1 MADDIVSFGLE
12 VDSSQAR
19 KAKEDLNDLAKSGP
33 AVEQALNRLR
43 GAGASGAAG
52 VSAVSQAAKT
62 VERDMSAARR
72 SAIDFGSALRAA
84 FAGIT
89 VMSVI
94 DTADTWGQFASRMK
108 MATEGADEYA
118 HAQDRM
124 VQSAQTTFRS
134 INETRES
141 FIQLSPVLREM
152 GYTLD
157 QSIDAVDAFS
167 GLLVVSGAN
176 AERGANAMNALAK
189 SLQKGKV
196 DADSWM
202 TIYTTADSIV
212 THLAASSGKSANEIR
227 QLGAA
232 GKITGDMLAQALVT
246 GYKPIIKAVEDMPT
260 TVRDAFTNLNTQFTE
275 YVGRANE
282 ANGATQGLVTG
293 INTLSA
299 NFSTLA
305 DTGLYVVGAALALYT
320 SRTIGA
326 AAASAQLMVSQVAKT
341 RATVADAQAEVART
355 AAVLAGT
362 QANVGLTATTLE
374 LTAAQAAHT
383 AAVERLAVV
392 QAGASSAARTLLGV
406 LGGPV
411 GIAVTLGLAAASALA
426 FGSNANAASGGV
438 NVLTSSVNALSAG
451 LKELTVNQARKG
463 LLDLSDQAG
472 GIQSEVDG
480 LTHKIKIMQGWLATA
495 PTGDSYFDQQRK
507 TLVGYQAEL
516 DGLNKSLDENR
527 KKQQTLQDFVAAGG
541 LSAAPSQRKTPQSVA
556 DPDVAKRLQS
566 MRDELELTKLTG
578 AARARLAA
586 IQKLGANATAEE
598 RAEAEKLATQI
609 YQLEQSRK
617 GASAEAKK
625 DRIKDLINSPEIQ
638 DSMKQYQKYLD
649 AVEDTQSRLA
659 DSQTKYQREL
669 DAMGKGDWARQVNA
683 ALQSIEDKYRD
694 ILEQRRNSPQGLTDD
709 ELKVFQDAMEREKLL
724 AIQHYADLKKIQGD
738 WLLGAQDALANYS
751 DSAENVYQ
759 SIGQMVQNSF
769 RGMEDALTTFVT
781 TGKLSFK
788 DLADSIIS
796 DMVRIAIQQS
806 ITGPLAGALGGA
818 LSGIFGGSSLPST
831 ASWALPVMPSA
842 KGNVFGSGSDLE
854 YYRNTIVSSPTL
866 FQFAKGGAFGLMG
879 EAGPEA
885 IMPLK
890 RGPDGRLGVSTH
902 GGGVAPNV
910 AINLIN
916 QGGEQMQA
924 TQQGQPR
931 LNGEQWVI
939 DVVMTKVMRNQSIRS
954 QLRSALTT

>member
-1 MADDIVSFGLE
+1 MADDIVSFGME
-12 VDSSQAR
+12 IDSSAARQA
-19 KAKEDLNDLAKSGP
+19 KQDLSALAQSGP
-33 AVEQALNRLR
+33 AVEQALNRLK

-84 FAGIT
+84 FAGVTI
-89 VMSVI
+89 MSVI

-293 INTLSA
+293 INALSA
-299 NFSTLA
+299 NFGTLA

-326 AAASAQLMVSQVAKT
+326 VAASVSLAAAEAYRSKAIIGTLKYEMD
-341 RATVADAQAEVART
+341 ATAAVVART
-355 AAVLAGT
+355 R
-362 QANVGLTATTLE
+362 ANVGLTASLTE
-374 LTAAQAAHT
+374 LAAAESAHAAASARYAAAQAG
-383 AAVERLAVV
+383 AVGV
-392 QAGASSAARTLLGV
+392 GRTLLGV
-406 LGGPV
+406 LGGSA
-411 GIAVTLGLAAASALA
+411 GIVATLGLAAGAAYM
-426 FGSNANAASGGV
+426 FGSKSEAATGGV
-438 NVLTSSVNALSAG
+438 DALRGSVDLLTVS
-451 LKELTVNQARKG
+451 LKEMGQAALTN
-463 LLDLSDQAG
+463 
-472 GIQSEVDG
+472 
-480 LTHKIKIMQGWLATA
+480 TKIKIGDEIDDLGKSAAVTKLQIESLGTQMNAMPVDSPLRKGMHRDMMQAAADYETL
-495 PTGDSYFDQQRK
+495 TGRMAGLINKQKEIDDQ
-507 TLVGYQAEL
+507 L
-516 DGLNKSLDENR
+516 
-527 KKQQTLQDFVAAGG
+527 KQISERRAAG
-541 LSAAPSQRKTPQSVA
+541 TPKAS

-617 GASAEAKK
+617 GGAAEAKK
-625 DRIKDLINSPEIQ
+625 DRIKDLIGSPEIQ
-638 DSMKQYQKYLD
+638 DSMRQYQKYLD
-649 AVEDTQSRLA
+649 DVEDTQSRLA

-669 DAMGKGDWARQVNA
+669 DAMGKGDWARQINA

-694 ILEQRRNSPQGLTDD
+694 ILEQRRNSPQGLTED
-709 ELKVFQDAMEREKLL
+709 ELKVFQEAMEREKLL

-788 DLADSIIS
+788 DLADSIIA

-818 LSGIFGGSSLPST
+818 LSGLFNPTGVGWSMDSGAAGAISG
-831 ASWALPVMPSA
+831 WA
-842 KGNVFGSGSDLE
+842 KGGVFD
-854 YYRNTIVSSPTL
+854 SPSLSAYSNQIHDTPKL
-866 FQFAKGGAFGLMG
+866 FEFAKGAGVFG

-902 GGGVAPNV
+902 GGGGTGDVTVNV
-910 AINLIN
+910 INNSSQPVTASQPKISMDAIGRTVIEVMISDL
-916 QGGEQMQA
+916 Q
-924 TQQGQPR
+924 R
-931 LNGEQWVI
+931 NGPYA
-939 DVVMTKVMRNQSIRS
+939 R
-954 QLRSALTT
+954 QLKGRG

>member
-1 MADDIVSFGLE
+1 MADDIVSFGME
-12 VDSSQAR
+12 IDSSAARQA
-19 KAKEDLNDLAKSGP
+19 KQDLNSLAQSGP
-33 AVEQALNRLR
+33 AVEQALNRLK

-84 FAGIT
+84 FAGVTI
-89 VMSVI
+89 MSVI

-118 HAQDRM
+118 HAQERM

-152 GYTLD
+152 GYSLD

-196 DADSWM
+196 DAEAWM

-293 INTLSA
+293 INALSA
-299 NFSTLA
+299 NFGTLA

-326 AAASAQLMVSQVAKT
+326 VAASVSLAAAEAYRSKAIIGTLKYEVD
-341 RATVADAQAEVART
+341 ATAAVVART
-355 AAVLAGT
+355 R
-362 QANVGLTATTLE
+362 ANVGLTASLAE
-374 LTAAQAAHT
+374 LAAAESAHAAASARYAAAQAG
-383 AAVERLAVV
+383 AVGV
-392 QAGASSAARTLLGV
+392 GRTLLGV

-411 GIAVTLGLAAASALA
+411 GIVATLGLAAGAAYM
-426 FGSNANAASGGV
+426 FGSKSEAATGGV
-438 NVLTSSVNALSAG
+438 DALRGSVDLLTVS
-451 LKELTVNQARKG
+451 LKEMGQAALTN
-463 LLDLSDQAG
+463 
-472 GIQSEVDG
+472 
-480 LTHKIKIMQGWLATA
+480 TKIKIGDEIDDLGKSAAVTKLKIESLGTQMNAMPAGSPLREGMHREMMQAAEDYETL
-495 PTGDSYFDQQRK
+495 TGRMSGLINKQKEIDDQ
-507 TLVGYQAEL
+507 L
-516 DGLNKSLDENR
+516 
-527 KKQQTLQDFVAAGG
+527 KQITDRRAAG
-541 LSAAPSQRKTPQSVA
+541 TPKAS
-556 DPDVAKRLQS
+556 DPEVAKRLQS

-586 IQKLGANATAEE
+586 IQKLGANATAQE

-617 GASAEAKK
+617 GTTAEAKK

-788 DLADSIIS
+788 GLADSIIS

-818 LSGIFGGSSLPST
+818 LSGMFGSSLPST
-831 ASWALPVMPSA
+831 ASWALPKM
-842 KGNVFGSGSDLE
+842 N
-854 YYRNTIVSSPTL
+854 
-866 FQFAKGGAFGLMG
+866 AKGGVYDSPSLSAYSNQIHDTPKLFTFARGAGVFG

-890 RGPDGRLGVSTH
+890 RGPDGRLGVSTDAGRGAGDVTVNITNV
-902 GGGVAPNV
+902 GGQP
-910 AINLIN
+910 
-916 QGGEQMQA
+916 MQA
-924 TQQGQPR
+924 AGQPK
-931 LNGEQWVI
+931 VSI
-939 DVVMTKVMRNQSIRS
+939 DSMGRMFIDLVVENITRHGQVAKAIEGRYG
-954 QLRSALTT
+954 LR